1 MHVTFD
7 EAKDGLNQIKHG
19 VALSE
24 AAELEWGDEW
34 IWKIPAATMERHA

>member
-24 AAELEWGDEW
+24 AAELEWDEHGYS
-34 IWKIPAATMERHA
+34 KIPAATMERSA

>member
-24 AAELEWGDEW
+24 AAELEWDDEW
-34 IWKIPAATMERHA
+34 T

>member
-24 AAELEWGDEW
+24 SAVAKADVYCGYHAE
-34 IWKIPAATMERHA
+34 

>member
-7 EAKDGLNQIKHG
+7 EAKDGLNQINHG

-24 AAELEWGDEW
+24 SAELEWGDEW
-34 IWKIPAATMERHA
+34 I

>member
-7 EAKDGLNQIKHG
+7 EAKDVLNQIKHG

-24 AAELEWGDEW
+24 SAELEWDDEW
-34 IWKIPAATMERHA
+34 T